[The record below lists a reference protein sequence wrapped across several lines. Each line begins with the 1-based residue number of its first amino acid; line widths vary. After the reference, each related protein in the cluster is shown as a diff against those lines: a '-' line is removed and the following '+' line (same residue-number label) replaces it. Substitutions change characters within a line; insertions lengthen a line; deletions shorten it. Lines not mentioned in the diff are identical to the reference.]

1 MKTEKNYEF
10 RKRLDIVH
18 KPGIFDRTKQP
29 QADETVLDGS
39 WEIVYDGLPQ
49 KGCAALDLQDYLQVC
64 MEIGLP
70 VVKESSGGKA
80 IFLEENL
87 SDKGFDLAVT
97 PEKITVSGNIRKG
110 VHHLEDI
117 MNLREAPYLPVKTM
131 RSDPIF
137 TPRMVHSGW
146 ALDCF
151 PDSHLNA
158 ISHAGFDA
166 ILLFVTG
173 PNKTSH
179 GYLDLNDLIDRA
191 EAYGLGVYFYS
202 YLNSFKHPDDPDAEE
217 FFDRN
222 FGSVFKCAPRA
233 KGLILVGESCR
244 FPSKDPRN
252 STQRDGRR
260 PQVGYFPAS
269 DYPQWLNAVKRA
281 VRRYSP
287 DADVVFWTYN
297 WGRCPKEDRLALIET
312 LPDDVSV
319 EVTYEMF
326 QRIQYPNH
334 TMQVPDYTI
343 TFPGPG
349 DYFTSEAEAL
359 HKRGMRLY
367 TISNTGGR
375 TWDCGMMPYLP
386 VPQQWFK
393 RFRGLLE
400 AHEKWGL
407 TGIMD
412 SHHFG
417 WFPGPIEEC
426 ARWCFNTPSADP
438 DEILRKI
445 AVRDFGPEAAELVI
459 RGWQKWSDAVASY
472 TPGFGDQCG
481 PLRVGP
487 SYPFIFY
494 PVLYPFAEQNMHF
507 PFAEYAFRGERY
519 LNTLYKPE
527 HVEGHTFIGRR
538 LREDLKIMPAAL
550 KIWQE
555 GDALMDQALEKVPGH
570 KKEAAERQIGI
581 GKFFGHVLRTM
592 IGIKRWYLAN
602 RRLEVTEDF
611 AEANAILDEMT
622 AILEEEK
629 KNVRE
634 TIPIVEADSSLG
646 WEPTLEYA
654 CDREHLE
661 WKLGKL
667 DSVINYT
674 IPNYRLTVKKYGND

>member
-1 MKTEKNYEF
+1 MEKEKNYEF
-10 RKRLDIVH
+10 RKRLDVVH
-18 KPGIFDRTKQP
+18 KPDIFDRTKQP
-29 QADETVLDGS
+29 QADEIILDGS

-64 MEIGLP
+64 MGIGIP

-80 IFLEENL
+80 IILKEEL
-87 SDKGFDLAVT
+87 ADKGFDLAVT
-97 PEKITVSGNIRKG
+97 QEKITISGNVRKG
-110 VHHLEDI
+110 VHHLEDV

-146 ALDCF
+146 ALDFF

-173 PNKTSH
+173 PNMTSH
-179 GYLDLNDLIDRA
+179 GYLDFNDLIDRA

-217 FFDRN
+217 FFDHN

-252 STQRDGRR
+252 STERDGRR

-269 DYPQWLNAVKRA
+269 DYPQWLNVVKRA

-297 WGRCPKEDRLALIET
+297 WGRCPKEDRLALIEK

-426 ARWCFNTPSADP
+426 ARWCFNTPSADQ

-445 AVRDFGPEAAELVI
+445 AVRDFGQEAAELVI
-459 RGWQKWSDAVASY
+459 RGWQKWSDAIASY

-538 LREDLKIMPAAL
+538 IREDLKIMPAAL

-555 GDALMDQALEKVPGH
+555 GDALMDQALEKVPEH
-570 KKEAAERQIGI
+570 KKEAAERQVGI

-592 IGIKRWYLAN
+592 IGIKKWYLAN

-611 AEANAILDEMT
+611 VEANAILDEMT

-629 KNVRE
+629 KNVQE
-634 TIPIVEADSSLG
+634 TIPLVEADSSLG

-667 DSVINYT
+667 DSVIKYT
-674 IPNYRLTVKKYGND
+674 IPNYRLTVKKF